1 MKKLLNTLYVT
12 TPDAYLSL
20 DGENVVVLR
29 ESEALLRL
37 PLHNLEG
44 IITFG
49 YTGASPALMGACAE
63 RKIALSFFTQSGR
76 FLADVSGIEQG
87 NIVLRR
93 TQYRAA
99 DDLPKS
105 VAITKNILIGK
116 LHNSR
121 WVLERALRDHS
132 VRIDADRVKA
142 AALGIAEAVNLLRSA
157 DTLESLRGIEGEA
170 AARYFSVLDELIL
183 QSKDD
188 FFFRTRNR
196 RPPTD
201 NMNALLSFAY
211 SLLASDMAAAIRGVG
226 LDPYVG
232 FLHRDRPGRR
242 SLALDFIEEL
252 RAVFADRFVLS
263 IINKRQ
269 VVSADFHTQE
279 NGAVRLTDDARK
291 TFLSA
296 WQSRKQEEIRHPFLG
311 EKVEWGLVPH
321 IQALL
326 MARFLRGDLDEYPP
340 FLWK

>member
-12 TPDAYLSL
+12 TPDTYLSL
-20 DGENVVVLR
+20 DGENVLVLR
-29 ESEALLRL
+29 DSETLLRL

-76 FLADVSGIEQG
+76 FLADVAGIEQG
-87 NIVLRR
+87 NVVLRR

-99 DDLPKS
+99 DDLSKS
-105 VAITKNILIGK
+105 VAITINILIGK

-121 WVLERALRDHS
+121 WVLERALRDHGM
-132 VRIDADRVKA
+132 RIDADRVKA
-142 AALGIAEAVNLLRSA
+142 AALGIAEAVNPLRIA

-170 AARYFSVLDELIL
+170 ATRYFSVFDELIL
-183 QSKDD
+183 QSKED

-201 NMNALLSFAY
+201 NVNALLSFAY
-211 SLLASDMAAAIRGVG
+211 SLLGSDVASAIRGVG

-242 SLALDFIEEL
+242 SLALDLIEEL

-263 IINKRQ
+263 IVNRRQ
-269 VVSADFHTQE
+269 VVSSDFHKQE

-291 TFLSA
+291 TFLNA
-296 WQSRKQEEIRHPFLG
+296 WQTRKQEEIRHPFLG